1 MRRTLESAR
10 RVLAVLLLALW
21 WGGFTF
27 YAARVVSIGHQV
39 LKSKVRQGFI
49 TERVTDELNWLGLVT
64 LAFVCWEFFASR
76 RSVCRRA
83 AWVAWTVAL
92 LATLALFALHA
103 QLAAMLDFTAP
114 TIADDEH
121 FYGQHRVY
129 LMVASVQWLAGL
141 GCLVSLLRCPRTDEL
156 PP

>member
-1 MRRTLESAR
+1 MRRRLESLR

-27 YAARVVSIGHQV
+27 YASRVVSIGHQV

-49 TERVTDELNWLGLVT
+49 TERVTNELNWLGLVT
-64 LAFVCWEFFASR
+64 LAFVGWEFFASR
-76 RSVCRRA
+76 RFLRRRA

-92 LATLALFALHA
+92 LATLVLFALHA
-103 QLAAMLDFTAP
+103 QLAAMLDFTTR

-129 LMVASVQWLAGL
+129 LIVASVQWLAGL
-141 GCLVSLLRCPRTDEL
+141 GCLVSLLPCPRTDEL
-156 PP
+156 PR